1 MPIAQD
7 NRILIH
13 RLGLLRIVIVLVFL
27 GMGLKLW
34 HLMIVRHQHFEELAQ
49 HNQIRTVPLV
59 APRGPILD
67 REGRVL
73 ADSISAFNLLLY
85 RDEAPDLVE
94 SERFLVERLGV
105 DRETYRE
112 RLGEAVG
119 YLSFRP
125 LLVKENLSMEE
136 MALVL
141 SHRAEHPEFKLV
153 EQPRRL
159 YRYGELAAHV
169 FGYVGEVSRAELD
182 SGEYSYL
189 KAGDVVGK
197 AGIERVYNRRLTGA
211 DGHSRGLVN
220 SFGKVLGELSRVD
233 PRSGEALRLTLDLDL
248 QRVAE
253 EELTDRPGAV
263 LAIDPRTGHVL
274 ALASRPAFD
283 PNAFAV
289 RITRRQ
295 WLELTENPDHPLQ
308 NRAIQ
313 NTFSPGSI
321 FKLVMAMAGLEL
333 GVIDAN
339 TSFYCN
345 GAVILYGHRFRC
357 WREGGHG
364 FMRLPEAI
372 QQSCN
377 VYFYLLGQRLGIE
390 NIAAFSRKLGLG
402 NPTGIDLRGEAAG
415 LVPSPDW
422 KRRMTGQPWYPGE
435 TISVAIGQGPVNV
448 TPAQL
453 ARAVGALATGR
464 VPRLTLVDDGGDGR
478 ATAPALGFS
487 AENLRVVRQGMWK
500 AVNEWGTGRSARVE
514 HFDVCGKTGT
524 AQTISRQALERLSE
538 KERERFEPNA
548 WFVGFA
554 PREEP
559 EIVVVVIVQRGGSGG
574 GEAAPI
580 AGKIL
585 AEYYRKHR
593 ADSVPLQLVSTG

>member
-7 NRILIH
+7 NRVLIH
-13 RLGLLRIVIVLVFL
+13 RLGLLRIGIVLVFL
-27 GMGLKLW
+27 ALGLKVW
-34 HLMIVRHQHFEELAQ
+34 HVMIVRHDHFQELARR
-49 HNQIRTVPLV
+49 NQVRTVPLV

-73 ADSISAFNLLLY
+73 ADSISSFNLLLY
-85 RDEAPDLVE
+85 RDEAPDLAE

-125 LLVKENLSMEE
+125 LLVKEDLSMEE
-136 MALVL
+136 IALVL
-141 SHRAEHPEFKLV
+141 SHQAEHPELKLI

-169 FGYVGEVSRAELD
+169 FGYVGEVSRAELE
-182 SGEYSYL
+182 SGEFSYL
-189 KAGDVVGK
+189 RAGDVVGK
-197 AGIERVYNRRLTGA
+197 AGIERVYNRHLTGV
-211 DGHSRGLVN
+211 DGYSRGLVN
-220 SFGKVLGELSRVD
+220 NFGKVLGELSRVE
-233 PRSGEALRLTLDLDL
+233 PRAGETLRLTLDLDL
-248 QRVAE
+248 QRIAE
-253 EELTDRPGAV
+253 EELIDRPGAV

-283 PNAFAV
+283 PNLFAV

-308 NRAIQ
+308 NRTIQ

-321 FKLVMAMAGLEL
+321 FKLVMALAGLEL
-333 GVIDAN
+333 GVVNAE
-339 TSFYCN
+339 TPVYCN
-345 GAVILYGHRFRC
+345 GAVVLYGHRFRC

-364 FMRLPEAI
+364 FMRMSEAI

-377 VYFYLLGQRLGIE
+377 VYFYLLGQKLGIE
-390 NIAAFSRKLGLG
+390 SIAEFSRRLGLG
-402 NPTGIDLRGEAAG
+402 QPTGIDLRGEAAG

-422 KRRMTGQPWYPGE
+422 KRRVTGQPWYAGE

-453 ARAVGALATGR
+453 ARAVGAVATGL
-464 VPRLTLVDDGGDGR
+464 VPQLKLVDNGPGSGE
-478 ATAPALGFS
+478 APPALGFS
-487 AENLRVVRQGMWK
+487 PGNLGAVRDGMWK
-500 AVNEWGTGRSARVE
+500 VVNAWGTGRSAQVE
-514 HFDVCGKTGT
+514 DFDVCGKTGT
-524 AQTISRQALERLSE
+524 AQTISRQARERLPE
-538 KERERFEPNA
+538 EERGRFESNA

-554 PREEP
+554 PRDNP

-574 GEAAPI
+574 GQAAPI

-585 AEYYRKHR
+585 AEYHRKLKG
-593 ADSVPLQLVSTG
+593 AAPSPLRLVSN

>member
-7 NRILIH
+7 NRVLIH
-13 RLGLLRIVIVLVFL
+13 RLGLLRIGIVLVFL
-27 GMGLKLW
+27 ALGLKVW
-34 HLMIVRHQHFEELAQ
+34 HVMIVRHDHFQELARR
-49 HNQIRTVPLV
+49 NQVRTVPLV

-73 ADSISAFNLLLY
+73 ADSISSFNLLLY
-85 RDEAPDLVE
+85 RDEAPDLAE
-94 SERFLVERLGV
+94 SERFLVERLEV

-136 MALVL
+136 IALVL
-141 SHRAEHPEFKLV
+141 SHQAEHPELKLI

-169 FGYVGEVSRAELD
+169 FGYVGEVSRAELE
-182 SGEYSYL
+182 SGEFSYL

-197 AGIERVYNRRLTGA
+197 AGIERAYNRHLSGV
-211 DGHSRGLVN
+211 DGYSRGLVN
-220 SFGKVLGELSRVD
+220 NFGKVLGELSRVE
-233 PRSGEALRLTLDLDL
+233 PRAGETLHLTLDLDL
-248 QRVAE
+248 QRIAE
-253 EELTDRPGAV
+253 EELIDRPGAV

-283 PNAFAV
+283 PNQFAT

-308 NRAIQ
+308 NRIIQ

-321 FKLVMAMAGLEL
+321 FKLVMALAGLEL
-333 GVIDAN
+333 GVVNAE
-339 TSFYCN
+339 TPVYCN
-345 GAVILYGHRFRC
+345 GAVVLYGHRFRC

-364 FMRLPEAI
+364 FMRMPEAI

-377 VYFYLLGQRLGIE
+377 VYFYLLGQKLGIE
-390 NIAAFSRKLGLG
+390 SIAEFSRRLGLG
-402 NPTGIDLRGEAAG
+402 QPTGIDLRGEAAG

-422 KRRMTGQPWYPGE
+422 KRRVTGQPWYAGE

-453 ARAVGALATGR
+453 ARAVGALATGL
-464 VPRLTLVDDGGDGR
+464 VPQLKLVDNGPGSGE
-478 ATAPALGFS
+478 APPGLGFS
-487 AENLRVVRQGMWK
+487 PGNLGTVRDGMWK
-500 AVNEWGTGRSARVE
+500 AVNAWGTGRSARVE
-514 HFDVCGKTGT
+514 DFDVCGKTGT
-524 AQTISRQALERLSE
+524 AQTISRQARERLPE
-538 KERERFEPNA
+538 EERGRFESNA

-554 PREEP
+554 PRDKP

-574 GEAAPI
+574 GQAAPI
-580 AGKIL
+580 AGKVL
-585 AEYYRKHR
+585 AEYHRKLKGE
-593 ADSVPLQLVSTG
+593 APSPLRLVSN